1 MARGLLARTPA
12 RALEHRV
19 QKASRRL
26 VLFGAGLIAALGL
39 GLWLQ
44 PRAAPPPGRPAAVAP
59 TPAPP
64 SPVPATAPA
73 TAAPGPELHRAERR
87 LMGTVWAITIA
98 GGDPERAQ
106 IAMNAALDAVEKL
119 EGIMSE
125 WRPDSEISAVN
136 RAAGVAKVKV
146 GPDLMTCL
154 KVSLQIAR
162 WSDGAFDV
170 SWAALRDLWDFGPDS
185 RHVPPS
191 RQQVQARLPL
201 WNWRNIRIDE
211 KQSSVFLARKGMQL
225 GLGGVAKG
233 YAADKAGDILLEA
246 GFENFLVFA
255 GGQVLVHGKR
265 GDRPW
270 RVGIQHPRA
279 SSYFGFVEVAGG
291 SVATSGDYEHSFM
304 YEGRRYHHIID
315 PATGFPSDKTAS
327 VTLISPT
334 ALWADAVDTAVF
346 ILGHERGLAALAHAP
361 GGPHEAVIVDPEMRL
376 WTTPGIRSRLMLRAH
391 VGDDQR
397 IGEPLPADQPAEIL
411 SDVHHEVH
419 R

>member
-1 MARGLLARTPA
+1 MR
-12 RALEHRV
+12 
-19 QKASRRL
+19 KASRRL
-26 VLFGAGLIAALGL
+26 VLFGAGLLAALGV

-44 PRAAPPPGRPAAVAP
+44 AGPGAPVER
-59 TPAPP
+59 PAPP
-64 SPVPATAPA
+64 RPSSAPA
-73 TAAPGPELHRAERR
+73 APTSPAGPAMDPAAPELHRAERR

-98 GGDPERAQ
+98 GGDADRAKV
-106 IAMNAALDAVEKL
+106 AMNDALGAVERL
-119 EGIMSE
+119 EAILSE

-146 GPDLMTCL
+146 GPDLMTCM

-191 RQQVQARLPL
+191 PEAVRARLPL
-201 WNWRNIRIDE
+201 WNWRNIRLDE
-211 KQSSVFLARKGMQL
+211 AGSSVFLARKGMQL

-233 YAADKAGDILLEA
+233 YAADKAGEILVAA

-265 GDRPW
+265 GNRPW

-279 SSYFGFVEVAGG
+279 ASYFGFVEVTGG
-291 SVATSGDYEHSFM
+291 SVATSGDYEHSFT
-304 YEGRRYHHIID
+304 YQGRRYHHIID
-315 PATGFPSDKTAS
+315 PSTGFPSDKTAS
-327 VTLISPT
+327 VTLVSPT

-346 ILGHERGLAALAHAP
+346 ILGPERGLAALAHAP
-361 GGPHEAVIVDPEMRL
+361 GGPHEAVIVDPELRL
-376 WTTPGIRSRLMLRAH
+376 WTTPGIRDRLMLRAH
-391 VGDDQR
+391 VGEDQR
-397 IGEPLPADQPAEIL
+397 IGEPLSPDQPAEIL
-411 SDVHHEVH
+411 SDIHHELNPQK